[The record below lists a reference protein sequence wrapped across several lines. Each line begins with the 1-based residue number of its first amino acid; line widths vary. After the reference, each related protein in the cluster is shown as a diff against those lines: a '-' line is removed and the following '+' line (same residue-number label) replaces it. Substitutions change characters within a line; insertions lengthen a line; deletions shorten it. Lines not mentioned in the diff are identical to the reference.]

1 MPFIKKSLTFGE
13 VNLNQ
18 IYLPRELDDYAHVY
32 ETVIQQAQDKADYL
46 TEQAKYNAEQLLSKS
61 EQQSKR
67 LLAQTKQEIASL
79 TKQTQDEIAHIKE
92 QAVNEA
98 VLEAQEM
105 VINQAFSLIEQLH
118 KQTEQFKSDNLPFVH
133 QLLKDVVDNLL
144 KSLDT
149 KTQVLIMA
157 EKLAHKALQQ
167 EQATLFLNPVHEA
180 NLPKLTLPPNWKIA
194 YDGLLLEDETKL
206 SAGGSE
212 WRTQFSVIKQT
223 LLEWFDE
230 NPPLE
235 VQNTLNETTEA
246 LNPDTDLDAKN
257 TINQNSAFDFND
269 DNEETD
275 DENTLGKF

>member
-32 ETVIQQAQDKADYL
+32 ETVIQQAQDKANYL

-79 TKQTQDEIAHIKE
+79 TEQAHDEIAHIKE

-149 KTQVLIMA
+149 KTQVLVMA

-167 EQATLFLNPVHEA
+167 ELATLFLNPVHES
-180 NLPKLTLPPNWKIA
+180 NLPKLALPPSWKIA
-194 YDGLLLEDETKL
+194 YDALLLEDEAKL

-223 LLEWFDE
+223 LVQWFDE
-230 NPPLE
+230 EPPLNM
-235 VQNTLNETTEA
+235 QNTFAESTEVLNANSKDITE
-246 LNPDTDLDAKN
+246 
-257 TINQNSAFDFND
+257 QNDAFDVND